1 MKNKFIIIIIASAL
15 CLWHNADAQEWK
27 VIETYSYDNDTSIF
41 WYEECTVELANGNFF
56 VSSTTSYKS
65 GAGDFYSEHPAV
77 ALISSNGQELARNEF
92 FRPGLCTTTTCPYLF
107 ENNGNIYMLTTY
119 SPDHDSTY
127 FNYFGDCE
135 IPPTDAILGLYMLD
149 DKLDIKESYEHI
161 YPIDVYENRDMM
173 EWQYHPN
180 FYSGNIFLY
189 SAFEDEGYIT
199 GAYFKTVSYADVP
212 RGQDSLFFF
221 KMDFEGNFL
230 LKKGYELQSSGSPMQ
245 YAYQRQQMVKSDNGY
260 IIYTKG
266 SNIDYHGDIEY
277 YDNEFNHL
285 TTKYLIQPG
294 HDPETMYSLSKLSN
308 ISVKRSSHNTTYL
321 STEFRK
327 KSDGDKKSD
336 VRLYEIDDDISDNEE
351 EISVLRYIERY
362 TDDHDRA
369 APIGVDIAVDGN
381 IYFAYTL
388 NVGFMYN
395 DSWIMIEKLD
405 ANFDTISTFFYDQEW
420 VYNNLFSMKATCD
433 GGVILVSYSQNLDN
447 GDKCSTR
454 ITKFPASAFVSIE
467 EAHAHN
473 LHLAV
478 AYPNPGGDV
487 MNIRTSLRNC
497 TLQVYDMQGRL
508 VHQQEITD
516 DVTSVDA
523 SNWPSGT
530 YIWELKTEN
539 GKLKVEEGK
548 WVKL

>member
-1 MKNKFIIIIIASAL
+1 MKNKFIIIIASAL
-15 CLWHNADAQEWK
+15 CLWHNADAQEWE

-41 WYEECTVELANGNFF
+41 WYEEGTVELANDNFF

-173 EWQYHPN
+173 EWQNHPN
-180 FYSGNIFLY
+180 FYSGNIFLH
-189 SAFEDEGYIT
+189 SAFEDEGNIT

-260 IIYTKG
+260 IIYTTG

-294 HDPETMYSLSKLSN
+294 HDPEPMYSLSRLRN

-362 TDDHDRA
+362 TDDYDYA

-395 DSWIMIEKLD
+395 DSWIMIEKLN
-405 ANFDTISTFFYDQEW
+405 ANFDTISTFFYDQEL
-420 VYNNLFSMKATCD
+420 VYNKLFSMKATND
-433 GGVILVSYSQNLDN
+433 GGVILVSYSNNLDN

-454 ITKFPASAFVSIE
+454 ITKFPASALTIE

-473 LHLAV
+473 LKVAV

-487 MNIRTSLRNC
+487 MNIRTSLRDC
-497 TLQVYDMQGRL
+497 TLQVCDMQGRL

-523 SNWPSGT
+523 SGWKSGT

-548 WVKL
+548 WAKTN

>member
-1 MKNKFIIIIIASAL
+1 MNKYFKIAAL
-15 CLWHNADAQEWK
+15 FVAAAISVANAAAQEWE

-294 HDPETMYSLSKLSN
+294 HDPETMYRLSN

-351 EISVLRYIERY
+351 KISVLRYIERY

-388 NVGFMYN
+388 NVGFMYD

-447 GDKCSTR
+447 GDKCSTT

-473 LHLAV
+473 LKVAV

-487 MNIRTSLRNC
+487 MNVRTSLLDC
-497 TLQVYDMQGRL
+497 IFQVYDMQGRM

-530 YIWELKTEN
+530 YVWKLGMRNEELGMKEIET
-539 GKLKVEEGK
+539 GK
-548 WVKL
+548 WVK